1 MPEQRESAESGGSA
15 LAVAPRGTIVIVDDD
30 SEVRTCHLAICERN
44 GYGAHAFDNGHDA
57 LSFLGEQDVDI
68 VLTDIRMPGMD
79 GMELLDRILALDAE
93 IPVIL
98 MTAFADIDMAIAAVT
113 KGAFDFILKPF
124 DADYLLKALDK
135 GVAYRNRLISE
146 KRYREELELAVEKR
160 AEELRKAHEA
170 MLQSEKMALVGQI
183 AAGVAHEINNPVG
196 FISSNLESLGKYVGR
211 LLDFI
216 AAQSESLERYCPRE
230 ERDRIEALHKKARL
244 DIIMDDLPLLLEESR
259 DGIDRIAGIVRNLK
273 SFSRADGNEFLS
285 ADINAAME
293 TALNLARNELKYV
306 ATLTTEYGDLPPT
319 RCLIN
324 QLIQVFM
331 NLLVNAAHA
340 IQGRGEIRVRTWHGG
355 DAIHVAISDTG
366 CGIPEGIR
374 DRIFEP
380 FFTTKEI
387 GTGTGLGLSICQD
400 IIGKHNGRITVESS
414 EGLGTTFMVSL
425 PVVA

>member
-1 MPEQRESAESGGSA
+1 MPEQRESAESGGTA
-15 LAVAPRGTIVIVDDD
+15 LAVVPRGTIVIVDDD

-79 GMELLDRILALDAE
+79 GMELLDRILALNAE
-93 IPVIL
+93 IPV
-98 MTAFADIDMAIAAVT
+98 
-113 KGAFDFILKPF
+113 
-124 DADYLLKALDK
+124 
-135 GVAYRNRLISE
+135 
-146 KRYREELELAVEKR
+146 
-160 AEELRKAHEA
+160 
-170 MLQSEKMALVGQI
+170 
-183 AAGVAHEINNPVG
+183 
-196 FISSNLESLGKYVGR
+196 
-211 LLDFI
+211 
-216 AAQSESLERYCPRE
+216 
-230 ERDRIEALHKKARL
+230 
-244 DIIMDDLPLLLEESR
+244 IIMDDLPLLLEESR

-273 SFSRADGNEFLS
+273 SFSRADGNEFVS

-324 QLIQVFM
+324 QLTQVFM

-340 IQGRGEIRVRTWHGG
+340 IQGRGEIRIRTWHGG

-414 EGLGTTFMVSL
+414 EGLGTTFTVSL
-425 PVVA
+425 PVVV